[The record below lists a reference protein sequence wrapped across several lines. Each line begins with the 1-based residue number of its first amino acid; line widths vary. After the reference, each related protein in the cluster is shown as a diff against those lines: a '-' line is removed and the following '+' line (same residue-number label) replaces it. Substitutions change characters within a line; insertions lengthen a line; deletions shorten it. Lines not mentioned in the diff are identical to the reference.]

1 MSRGKGLS
9 MTNHGLPLGR
19 LADFFVE
26 IFVNIS
32 NVTSLWDLK
41 LPFQFVLQIWILK
54 KSWYVCLLK
63 KESAIVAITG
73 RCLDSGIQFWQR
85 WEVLELILEKAEI
98 KLKN

>member
-41 LPFQFVLQIWILK
+41 LPFQFVLQI
-54 KSWYVCLLK
+54 
-63 KESAIVAITG
+63 
-73 RCLDSGIQFWQR
+73 
-85 WEVLELILEKAEI
+85 
-98 KLKN
+98 